1 VVKRT
6 STKRTGS
13 KRTVSKRA
21 TQGSLLT
28 ANERSQIK
36 RIGEPIALVLG
47 RIGFSPDALTLVG
60 FGIVLVAT
68 AQVAIGNWAIAAG
81 ILIAGTLFDGLD
93 GTLARATN
101 RVTAFGAFFDSSLD
115 RAAEAAIYAG
125 IVYSAAVLGD
135 ISIGTSAVLALG
147 VGSLVS
153 YVRARG
159 EGLGVSAD
167 GGIAQRAERAVVL
180 ILGLLVAGLT
190 GETNYL
196 LYALIIIVA
205 LSAVTVLQRIVFIR
219 AALTTT
225 GRRA

>member
-1 VVKRT
+1 MAKRKSVARKGT
-6 STKRTGS
+6 RNTR
-13 KRTVSKRA
+13 V

-28 ANERSQIK
+28 TDERSQIK
-36 RIGEPIALVLG
+36 RIGEPIALLLG

-68 AQVAIGNWAIAAG
+68 AQVALGNWAIAAG

-101 RVTAFGAFFDSSLD
+101 RVTTFGAFFDSSLD
-115 RAAEAAIYAG
+115 RAAEAVIYAG

-135 ISIGTSAVLALG
+135 IQIGTAAALALG
-147 VGSLVS
+147 IGSLVS

-159 EGLGVSAD
+159 EGLGVSAH
-167 GGIAQRAERAVVL
+167 GGIAQRAERAVLL

-190 GETNYL
+190 SETSYL

-205 LSAVTVLQRIVFIR
+205 LSVVTVLQRIVFIR

>member
-1 VVKRT
+1 VAKRTISKRT
-6 STKRTGS
+6 SNKGTRGE
-13 KRTVSKRA
+13 RV

-28 ANERSQIK
+28 TNQRTKLK
-36 RIGEPIALVLG
+36 RIGEPIALLLG

-60 FGIVLVAT
+60 FGIVLIATARVAT
-68 AQVAIGNWAIAAG
+68 GHWAQAAG

-135 ISIGTSAVLALG
+135 IQIVTTGVLALG
-147 VGSLVS
+147 IGSLVS

-159 EGLGVSAD
+159 EGLGVSAH
-167 GGIAQRAERAVVL
+167 GGIAQRAERAALL
-180 ILGLLVAGLT
+180 ILGLLAAGLT
-190 GETNYL
+190 GETSYL
-196 LYALIIIVA
+196 LYALLIIVA
-205 LSAVTVLQRIVFIR
+205 LSAVTVLQRILFIR

-225 GRRA
+225 RRRA

>member
-1 VVKRT
+1 VVKRK

-36 RIGEPIALVLG
+36 RIGEPIALLLG
-47 RIGFSPDALTLVG
+47 RIGFSPDALTVVG

-167 GGIAQRAERAVVL
+167 GGIAQRAERAVIL

-205 LSAVTVLQRIVFIR
+205 LSAVTVLQRILFIR
-219 AALTTT
+219 AALATT

>member
-1 VVKRT
+1 MAKRET
-6 STKRTGS
+6 R
-13 KRTVSKRA
+13 V

-28 ANERSQIK
+28 ATERTKIK
-36 RIGEPIALVLG
+36 RVGEPVALLLG

-60 FGIVLVAT
+60 FGIVLIAT
-68 AQVAIGNWAIAAG
+68 AQVALGNWAVAAG

-101 RVTAFGAFFDSSLD
+101 RVTNFGAFFDSSLD

-125 IVYSAAVLGD
+125 IVYSA
-135 ISIGTSAVLALG
+135 SIIGSTEIVTAAALALG

-167 GGIAQRAERAVVL
+167 GGIAQRAERAVIL
-180 ILGLLVAGLT
+180 IIGLLAAGLT
-190 GETNYL
+190 ATPSYL
-196 LYALIIIVA
+196 LYALLIIVG
-205 LSAVTVLQRIVFIR
+205 LSAITVLQRIMFVR
-219 AALTTT
+219 AALANTR
-225 GRRA
+225 RRA

>member
-1 VVKRT
+1 MAKRT
-6 STKRTGS
+6 SSTRKSTGS
-13 KRTVSKRA
+13 TRA
-21 TQGSLLT
+21 TEGSLLT
-28 ANERSQIK
+28 TNQRTKIK
-36 RIGEPIALVLG
+36 RVGEPIALLLG

-60 FGIVLVAT
+60 FGIVLIASARVAT
-68 AQVAIGNWAIAAG
+68 GHWAQAAG

-135 ISIGTSAVLALG
+135 IYIVTAATLALG

-159 EGLGVSAD
+159 EGLGVSAH
-167 GGIAQRAERAVVL
+167 GGLAQRAERAVVL
-180 ILGLLVAGLT
+180 IVGLLAAGLT
-190 GETNYL
+190 KETNYL
-196 LYALIIIVA
+196 LYALLIIVA
-205 LSAVTVLQRIVFIR
+205 LSAVTVLQRILFIR

>member
-1 VVKRT
+1 VAKRT
-6 STKRTGS
+6 SS
-13 KRTVSKRA
+13 KRTSNKGTRSERVA
-21 TQGSLLT
+21 QGSLLT
-28 ANERSQIK
+28 TNQRTKLK
-36 RIGEPIALVLG
+36 RIGEPIALLLG

-60 FGIVLVAT
+60 FGIVLIATARVAT
-68 AQVAIGNWAIAAG
+68 GHWAQAAG

-135 ISIGTSAVLALG
+135 IQIVTTAVLALG
-147 VGSLVS
+147 IGSLVS

-159 EGLGVSAD
+159 EGLGVSAH
-167 GGIAQRAERAVVL
+167 GGIAQRAERAVLL
-180 ILGLLVAGLT
+180 IIGLLTAGLAR
-190 GETNYL
+190 EKSYL
-196 LYALIIIVA
+196 LYALLVIVA
-205 LSAVTVLQRIVFIR
+205 LSAVTVLQRILFIR

-225 GRRA
+225 RRRA